1 MLASPVNGEEQ
12 TIALT
17 ALFGELDLLFAAE
30 ILSRDRILALQ
41 QLVHRAGKY
50 YITAVYACARA
61 DVNDVVC
68 REHCIVIVLNDNQCV
83 AEVAQSFEGRDK
95 LVIVTLVQTDA
106 WFVKNVEN
114 SDKR

>member
-1 MLASPVNGEEQ
+1 MPA
-12 TIALT
+12 
-17 ALFGELDLLFAAE
+17 
-30 ILSRDRILALQ
+30 
-41 QLVHRAGKY
+41 KY

-61 DVNDVVC
+61 NVNDVIC

-106 WFVKNVEN
+106 RFVKNVEN
-114 SDKR
+114 SRQEMNLSVLQGGSAGSHRLKAFPLSVRA